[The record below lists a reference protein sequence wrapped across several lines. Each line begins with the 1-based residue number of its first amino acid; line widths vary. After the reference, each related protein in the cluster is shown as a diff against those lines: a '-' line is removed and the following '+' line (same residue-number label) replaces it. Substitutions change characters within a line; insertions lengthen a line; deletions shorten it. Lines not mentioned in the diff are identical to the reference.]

1 MTPSH
6 TAKKERADSPLD
18 KINCVRNEYS
28 IGGGVH
34 MRQDKI
40 VLKSVTEPS
49 AGSVETCFSKPAF
62 PFLVFCS
69 ALLCL
74 SMRLKIQD

>member
-1 MTPSH
+1 MTLSH

-34 MRQDKI
+34 MRQYKI
-40 VLKSVTEPS
+40 VLKSVSDPLR
-49 AGSVETCFSKPAF
+49 V
-62 PFLVFCS
+62 
-69 ALLCL
+69 
-74 SMRLKIQD
+74 Q